1 MTEGERVLSRHL
13 GRLLRDAHLRALED
27 GRKSLPGG
35 RHPRDWGVMAVL
47 DQTGPVSQQRLAEL
61 IGVNRTM
68 MVGVIDVLERDG
80 LVTRSRN
87 PDDRRSYA
95 LELTGLGHETFA
107 RMSTDILAA
116 ERHFMGELSAE
127 QGARLGELL
136 RALVSG
142 SRTQPLPPV
151 LAERVGYLLSAA
163 HRKSKETLEA
173 VLAPLGLDVHSF
185 AALIVLSELG
195 PGSQQRLAEE
205 MGLSGTMI
213 VQVVD
218 ALEREGLVERRR
230 NPDDRRANA
239 LYLTPQ
245 GTERLR
251 IAMAARGETMTELT
265 AALGE
270 GEEAELRA
278 LLRALVGAPQAS

>member
-13 GRLLRDAHLRALED
+13 GRLLRDAHLRALD
-27 GRKSLPGG
+27 AGRKSLPGG

-47 DQTGPVSQQRLAEL
+47 DETGPVSQQRLAEL
-61 IGVNRTM
+61 IGVNRTV
-68 MVGVIDVLERDG
+68 MVGVIDVLEGDG

-87 PDDRRSYA
+87 PEDRRSYA
-95 LELTGLGHETFA
+95 LELTALGHDTFA

-116 ERHFMGELSAE
+116 ERRFIGGLSDE
-127 QGARLGELL
+127 QGARLAELL
-136 RALVSG
+136 RALVRG
-142 SRTQPLPPV
+142 GRTQPLPPV

-173 VLAPLGLDVHSF
+173 VLAPLALDVHSF

-195 PGSQQRLAEE
+195 PCSQQRLARE
-205 MGLSGTMI
+205 MGLSGTMV

-239 LYLTPQ
+239 LHLTPQ
-245 GTERLR
+245 GADRLR
-251 IAMAARGETMTELT
+251 AAMTAREATMAELT

-270 GEEAELRA
+270 GEEAELRE
-278 LLRALVGAPQAS
+278 LLRALIAAA